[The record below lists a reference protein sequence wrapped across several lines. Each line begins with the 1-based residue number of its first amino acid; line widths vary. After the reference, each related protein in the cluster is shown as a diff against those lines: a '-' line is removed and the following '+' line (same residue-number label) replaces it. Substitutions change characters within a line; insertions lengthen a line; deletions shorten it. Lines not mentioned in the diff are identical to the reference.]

1 MGGIWVLR
9 GEFGVGMER
18 RGVRLV
24 LREDNG
30 MMYFLMVE
38 GRGGLEVY
46 GVGRLD
52 LIRLGSVG
60 ERLPLLHP
68 REPFRRVVSSLLHF
82 LPDHQLV

>member
-1 MGGIWVLR
+1 M
-9 GEFGVGMER
+9 
-18 RGVRLV
+18 RLV

-30 MMYFLMVE
+30 TTYFLMVE

-52 LIRLGSVG
+52 LIRPGSVG

-68 REPFRRVVSSLLHF
+68 RRPFRPVVSSLLHF

>member
-30 MMYFLMVE
+30 MIYFLIVE
-38 GRGGLEVY
+38 GLEVY

-68 REPFRRVVSSLLHF
+68 RRPFRRVVSSLLHF
-82 LPDHQLV
+82 LPAHQLV